1 MVGQFGAQS
10 FDDVAR
16 NAKTPMQSPVAAQR
30 KRAALLFI
38 LPLIGALG
46 AVAGWPLART
56 FYFAFTDA
64 TLATIETPRFV
75 GLDNFVY
82 LLRDTVWWR
91 ALQNTLIFTVVS
103 VSLETMLGLLIAL
116 LLNSE
121 LRARG
126 LLRAAILVP
135 WAIPTIVSAQLW
147 RWMYNDLYG
156 VINAALLAVGVIG
169 EPWAWTADPDLA
181 LAAVIAV
188 DVWKT
193 TPFMTLL
200 ILAALQMLP
209 RDLYEAARV
218 DGVHPLHVFW
228 RITLPLIWPAL
239 MVVVIF
245 RILDALRVFDLIYIL
260 TANSRETMSM
270 SIYARQYMIEFQ
282 DVGIGSAAASLLFGV
297 IALVVAV
304 MATIGRVRLATSEI
318 R

>member
-1 MVGQFGAQS
+1 MHTILSGRERPESSLAAGLSGFASQPRRAMVGQFGAQS
-10 FDDVAR
+10 FDVVAR
-16 NAKTPMQSPVAAQR
+16 NAKTPMESPVAAQR
-30 KRAALLFI
+30 KRAALFFI
-38 LPLIGALG
+38 LPLIGALS

-64 TLATIETPRFV
+64 TLATIETPGFV

-91 ALQNTLIFTVVS
+91 ALQNTLIFALVS
-103 VSLETMLGLLIAL
+103 VSFETMLGLLIAL

-121 LRARG
+121 LQVRG

-188 DVWKT
+188 DVWKRRRRWG
-193 TPFMTLL
+193 PSVSRR
-200 ILAALQMLP
+200 P
-209 RDLYEAARV
+209 RAYS
-218 DGVHPLHVFW
+218 
-228 RITLPLIWPAL
+228 T
-239 MVVVIF
+239 
-245 RILDALRVFDLIYIL
+245 
-260 TANSRETMSM
+260 
-270 SIYARQYMIEFQ
+270 
-282 DVGIGSAAASLLFGV
+282 
-297 IALVVAV
+297 
-304 MATIGRVRLATSEI
+304 
-318 R
+318 